1 MHNGLTRTLFTF
13 ALIASAGLAIGLPPT
28 AIAAQPGE
36 VMQELRSSLFES
48 ANAAVNR
55 ANEAKA
61 SLLSPTNYAKAAEF
75 YRSAEATL
83 ARGGNIESI
92 RRDLE
97 GATETFLQAAEQAE
111 LAATTF
117 QTAISARDDAIN
129 ADAEGYASEEWE
141 MAEATFRDATVRLE
155 RGSLERAQREG
166 NKAESQFRT
175 AELIAIKDNYL
186 NETRALLARAEKE
199 KAPRY
204 APKSYTRASE
214 LLAEAENTLETNRYD
229 TDRPRSLARDAK
241 HNALHA
247 IYVAELEQSIRSR
260 DLTLEDILLQW
271 EGSISSLADLF
282 DLAVHFDNGEDQ
294 AVSQIG
300 GLIAEAL
307 SENAALAAKLED
319 REAQLNT
326 LIEETASMER
336 LSRLVA
342 RQERQKERLAAVE
355 ALFSENEAIVLRQG
369 DGIILRMIG
378 LNFDFGKADLKPDHN
393 VLLGNVRHAIN
404 MFPESSIVV
413 EGHTDSFGSD
423 TDNLVLSQRR
433 ADALQQY
440 LLDNTPVSPG
450 NLTALGYGES
460 RPVANNETEEGRKRN
475 RRIDV
480 VIYPKW

>member
-1 MHNGLTRTLFTF
+1 MNKALARTVFSI
-13 ALIASAGLAIGLPPT
+13 ALIASAGLAISLPPT
-28 AIAAQPGE
+28 AAAAQPGE
-36 VMQELRSSLFES
+36 VMQELRSSLFEA

-55 ANEAKA
+55 ANGAKA
-61 SLLSPTNYAKAAEF
+61 SLLSPTNYATAAEF

-92 RRDLE
+92 RRDLDR
-97 GATETFLQAAEQAE
+97 ATETFLQAAEQAE

-129 ADAEGYASEEWE
+129 ADAEGYASEDWSS
-141 MAEATFRDATVRLE
+141 AEQTFRDATVRLE

-166 NKAESQFRT
+166 MRAENQFRN
-175 AELIAIKDNYL
+175 AELIAIKGNYL

-214 LLAEAENTLETNRYD
+214 LLIEAETTLETNRYD

-247 IYVAELEQSIRSR
+247 LYVAGLEQSVRAR
-260 DLTLEDILLQW
+260 DLTLEDILLHW
-271 EGSISSLADLF
+271 EGSIASLADQF
-282 DLAVHFDNGEDQ
+282 DLAVHFDNGEEQ
-294 AVSQIG
+294 AVSEIG
-300 GLIAEAL
+300 GLIADTL
-307 SENAALAAKLED
+307 SENTALAAKLGD
-319 REAQLNT
+319 RQAQLDT

-336 LSRLVA
+336 LSKLVA
-342 RQERQKERLAAVE
+342 RQERRKERLATVE
-355 ALFSENEAIVLRQG
+355 ALFSEDEAMVLRQN
-369 DGIILRMIG
+369 DSIILRMIG
-378 LNFDFGKADLKPDHN
+378 LNFDFGKADLKPEHEA
-393 VLLGNVRHAIN
+393 LLVNLRHAIN

-433 ADALQQY
+433 ADALHQY
-440 LLDNTPVSPG
+440 LLDNTPVSPA